1 MKLVGECRL
10 AVSGQR
16 LAPPT
21 LTYAY
26 SAMVLV
32 DADNLLYPPEH
43 YKINGKW
50 QESAA
55 GEVGRQRSDVT
66 TGARSEVTKRN
77 VATRR
82 RGEACDYETSRG
94 ERREV
99 SNVYSTQAFIPK
111 LSSTTASRTR
121 QKHNNG
127 EQGAQES
134 ITLERERMTT

>member
-21 LTYAY
+21 STYAY

-82 RGEACDYETSRG
+82 RGDEAKRATTRLVVESVGKYPIFTAHRH
-94 ERREV
+94 
-99 SNVYSTQAFIPK
+99 
-111 LSSTTASRTR
+111 SSQSYPQQPQVGQGKNTTTENKVHRNR
-121 QKHNNG
+121 
-127 EQGAQES
+127 
-134 ITLERERMTT
+134 